1 MHISKET
8 IEMQKKE
15 YTGIE
20 MEINIF
26 TSEEVIVASSGTPSK
41 PEFDGTQDPDDL
53 PIL

>member
-1 MHISKET
+1 
-8 IEMQKKE
+8 MQMKE

-26 TSEEVIVASSGTPSK
+26 ISKDVIVASSVNPTEK
-41 PEFDGTQDPDDL
+41 PEFDGTQDSDDL